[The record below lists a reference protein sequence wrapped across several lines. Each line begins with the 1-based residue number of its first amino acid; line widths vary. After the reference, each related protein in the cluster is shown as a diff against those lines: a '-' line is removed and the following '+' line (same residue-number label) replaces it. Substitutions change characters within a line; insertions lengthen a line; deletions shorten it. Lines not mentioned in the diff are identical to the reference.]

1 MIGLFVNK
9 RRGVGNINK
18 RLNEKTNKS
27 KINMIIPT
35 LLLIVI
41 IAAVLLGAIMT
52 RQMSERHMEMSLRE
66 QSVSQSAILRDK
78 IDSQFAMLTG
88 LASGFTEEDIE
99 NLDFILEK
107 MTEATKRSEFIT
119 LDFAY
124 PDGTAYRNDGKK
136 MDLSDRWYF
145 KQCMNGKNA
154 IEFLDAGKLVSEER
168 IGIAVPVIPE
178 DEVAGVLVGDYNR
191 ALLQKLFESA
201 NIYENP
207 VSYVCDSN
215 GTILVGTKEGMKTL
229 EANVPE
235 GNQVGKIADLL
246 QGAEF
251 SEGSREEVKSRMQY
265 QAGGMLIYTLG
276 GEKWYTLYEPLGI
289 NDWFVVTFL
298 QEAQVY
304 HTSMETVRLS
314 YIMAAAIMIAV
325 IVIIIFLA
333 IREHRNMISEKE
345 KADELQYI
353 LEHDELTGI
362 LCERVF
368 MERVK
373 ERLGAIAPEEY
384 CLIYLDVYKFKLINE
399 MFGYEKG
406 DELLCT
412 IADEL
417 EVLCLKYDG
426 LCSRIAG
433 DKFVLFVPH
442 RQEILESFQIKKEQ
456 ERQLLPVEIYIHY
469 GVYLIKDSSIPVA
482 QMIDCA
488 QLAQKEIK
496 GNYDNYV
503 FYYNDRL
510 KQQILRE
517 QEIISS
523 MSGALSDGEFIVYL
537 QPQYNYQNGKIS
549 GAEAL
554 VRWNSPVKGLIS
566 PGEFIPVFESNG
578 FIIRLDEYVWESV
591 CRLLR
596 KWMDEGKN
604 PVALSVNVSRADLLK
619 GAVAKKLASLIE
631 KYALTPELLRVEVT
645 ESAYMDN
652 PQKLIM
658 EIEELHKAGFVVE
671 MDDFGSGYSSLN
683 TLKDVPINV
692 LKTDLKFLSGTGIE
706 ERKNKILDSVVDM
719 AHQMGMTVIAEGVE
733 TEEQAGYLLQLDCKY
748 MQGFY
753 FSRPIPVE
761 EFEKLVYGA

>member
-1 MIGLFVNK
+1 MSTKEG
-9 RRGVGNINK
+9 GVGN
-18 RLNEKTNKS
+18 LNEILKKKISKS
-27 KINMIIPT
+27 KINMLILA

-41 IAAVLLGAIMT
+41 MIAVFLGIIMT
-52 RQMSERHMEMSLRE
+52 RQMSEKHMEMSLQE
-66 QSVSQSAILRDK
+66 QSISQSAILRDK

-88 LASGFTEEDIE
+88 LASAFTKEDLKD
-99 NLDFILEK
+99 LDFMLEK
-107 MTEATKRSEFIT
+107 LMEGSKRSEFIT

-154 IEFLDAGKLVSEER
+154 IEFLESGKLVAEER
-168 IGIAVPVIPE
+168 VAIAVPVIPNDKVE
-178 DEVAGVLVGDYNR
+178 GVLVGDYNR
-191 ALLQKLFESA
+191 EQLQKLFEAVSS
-201 NIYENP
+201 YETQI
-207 VSYVCDSN
+207 SYVCDSN
-215 GTILVGTKEGMKTL
+215 GVILVGTEEGMRVL
-229 EANVPE
+229 EANAPAH
-235 GNQVGKIADLL
+235 NQAEKIADLL
-246 QGAEF
+246 KNAEF
-251 SEGSREEVKSRMQY
+251 SRGSCEEVKSRMQY
-265 QAGGMLIYTLG
+265 QARGMLIYTLG
-276 GEKWYTLYEPLGI
+276 GEKWYTLYEPLKI

-298 QEAQVY
+298 REEQIY
-304 HTSMETVRLS
+304 HASMETVRAS
-314 YIMAAAIMIAV
+314 YIMAAAVMVVV
-325 IVIIIFLA
+325 IVIIVLLA
-333 IREHRNMISEKE
+333 IREHRHMISEKE

-373 ERLGAIAPEEY
+373 QRLEMIAPEEY

-412 IADEL
+412 IAKEL
-417 EVLCLKYDG
+417 EELSLKYNG
-426 LCSRIAG
+426 LCGRIAG

-442 RQEILESFQIKKEQ
+442 QQEIIADFDIRMKQ
-456 ERQLLPVEIYIHY
+456 ERQLLPVEIYLHY
-469 GVYLIKDSSIPVA
+469 GVYVIKDANIPVA

-510 KQQILRE
+510 KQHILRE

-523 MSGALSDGEFIVYL
+523 MSAALSSGEFIVYL
-537 QPQYNYQNGKIS
+537 QPQYQYKNGEIS

-554 VRWNSPVKGLIS
+554 VRWNSPTKGLIS
-566 PGEFIPVFESNG
+566 PGEFIPVFERNG
-578 FIIRLDEYVWESV
+578 FIIKLDEYVWESV

-596 KWMDEGKN
+596 KWLDEGKK
-604 PVALSVNVSRADLLK
+604 PVALSVNVSRSDLLK
-619 GAVAKKLASLIE
+619 GAVAKKLTELIE
-631 KYALTPELLRVEVT
+631 KYSLTPKLLRVEVT

-658 EIEELHKAGFVVE
+658 EIEELHAAGFVVE

-683 TLKDVPINV
+683 TLKDVPINI
-692 LKTDLKFLSGTGIE
+692 LKTDLKFLSDTGIE
-706 ERKNKILDSVVDM
+706 ERKTKILDSIVNM

-733 TEEQAGYLLQLDCKY
+733 TKEQADYLLQLDCKY

-753 FSRPIPVE
+753 FSRPIPVK
-761 EFEKLVYGA
+761 EFEKLVYGM